1 MNPQQ
6 KIIATICRET
16 ADTLLQMAKSGD
28 TSVNRLWHIENIEVV
43 GPYLFR
49 VTTWYEESEE
59 PRETR
64 DMNYSELAVLIM
76 RMATFE
82 DHTTERIMRSLQYNN
97 ITHDIY
103 S

>member
-1 MNPQQ
+1 MNLQQ

-28 TSVNRLWHIENIEVV
+28 TSVNRLWHIEKIEVV
-43 GPYLFR
+43 GPYKFR

-59 PRETR
+59 PRETQE
-64 DMNYSELAVLIM
+64 MNYSELAVLIM
-76 RMATFE
+76 RMATLE
-82 DHTTERIMRSLQYNN
+82 DHTTDRIARCFETNN
-97 ITHDIY
+97 ITHNIY